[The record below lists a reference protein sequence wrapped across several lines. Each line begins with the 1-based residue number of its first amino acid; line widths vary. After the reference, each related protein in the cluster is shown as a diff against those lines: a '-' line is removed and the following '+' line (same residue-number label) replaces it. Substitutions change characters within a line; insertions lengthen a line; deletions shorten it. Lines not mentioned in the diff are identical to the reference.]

1 MIPRDAHGMRW
12 VFILLFLLASPA
24 SARTVG
30 DSFTPPPG
38 FTRVAVA
45 PDSFGAFLRS
55 LPLAPDGTPVV
66 TDRGI
71 TVRPAQSI
79 AAVAQMDLIGA
90 NLQQC
95 ADAIIRLRATWARDH
110 GNMAALDFP
119 FTSGD
124 RLPYSAYLAGK
135 RPVPKGAGVTWKSVA
150 PRGGDEAAFRAWLA
164 IVMTYAGT
172 ISLERLS
179 RPVEGGLQGGDVV
192 IEAGSPGHAM
202 LVVDLAQDGQGRYAA
217 LLGQSYMPA
226 QSFHIVRNPG
236 GDSAWYRLEPGAP
249 LETPDWRFT
258 ALRPRR
264 FP

>member
-1 MIPRDAHGMRW
+1 MRW
-12 VFILLFLLASPA
+12 VFVVLFLLASPA
-24 SARTVG
+24 TARTIE
-30 DSFTPPPG
+30 DSFAPPAG

-66 TDRGI
+66 TDRGV
-71 TVRPAQSI
+71 TVRPAQSV

-110 GNMAALDFP
+110 GNLAALDFP

-135 RPVPKGAGVTWKSVA
+135 RPVPRGAGVTWKNIA
-150 PRGGDEAAFRAWLA
+150 PRPDDEAAFRGWLG

-172 ISLERLS
+172 ISLERLL
-179 RPVEGGLQGGDVV
+179 RLVEGSLQIGDVV
-192 IEAGSPGHAM
+192 IEAGRPGHAM

-226 QSFHIVRNPG
+226 QSFHIVRHPG
-236 GDSAWYRLEPGAP
+236 ADSAWYVLEPGAP